1 MSKSLQTLG
10 SIQAFSDTVESEGQ
24 QMKQC
29 SMKYLKKFIK
39 IRILK
44 FHEKTTFIAVFIPD
58 GSGEAVHLY
67 PIDEVEER
75 GALLPG

>member
-1 MSKSLQTLG
+1 
-10 SIQAFSDTVESEGQ
+10 
-24 QMKQC
+24 MKQC